1 YSLFYITKLYVL
13 FYLSDS
19 NDDSPDE
26 TQSTSDHEYLPSSS
40 EASDDTFTKIK
51 KNVYTFDCLWVIDD
65 YDISKL
71 LMEYRAC
78 AIKNS
83 TSENIDISEILSI
96 NHIFLLEQNDN
107 AGIQMFFDSDKWKK
121 MFVQIVSE
129 LPAYEIS
136 IDGLECCHVVGRVA
150 SSNVNECESLIRKLR
165 KKYGN
170 SEDIILDVLYSVT
183 KILEN
188 KTRSRKEDTFVHDNI
203 EPMLNNFFQNGKLY
217 RCEWST
223 TVLEESA
230 HHKKK
235 FDPTFIENK
244 PDFLVYN
251 MFKESNH
258 ILLVMEVKPLVK
270 PNTNPLFN
278 DLRKPGN
285 EMKDIIDKCIE
296 DGIYDDRMIYL
307 GKFFAPCIC
316 YDLSV
321 TSSAIELLSTIK
333 VGKFEVTKQSKD
345 NKMKSMIRNSYHTPI
360 KYAVKKEMEIKRT
373 LLSKLKNLK
382 LVAEMHDYINT
393 EQNF

>member
-1 YSLFYITKLYVL
+1 
-13 FYLSDS
+13 DS

-170 SEDIILDVLYSVT
+170 SEDIILDVLYSV
-183 KILEN
+183 
-188 KTRSRKEDTFVHDNI
+188 
-203 EPMLNNFFQNGKLY
+203 
-217 RCEWST
+217 
-223 TVLEESA
+223 
-230 HHKKK
+230 
-235 FDPTFIENK
+235 
-244 PDFLVYN
+244 
-251 MFKESNH
+251 
-258 ILLVMEVKPLVK
+258 
-270 PNTNPLFN
+270 
-278 DLRKPGN
+278 
-285 EMKDIIDKCIE
+285 
-296 DGIYDDRMIYL
+296 
-307 GKFFAPCIC
+307 
-316 YDLSV
+316 
-321 TSSAIELLSTIK
+321 
-333 VGKFEVTKQSKD
+333 
-345 NKMKSMIRNSYHTPI
+345 
-360 KYAVKKEMEIKRT
+360 
-373 LLSKLKNLK
+373 
-382 LVAEMHDYINT
+382 
-393 EQNF
+393 

>member
-1 YSLFYITKLYVL
+1 RSTEAACAIKNSTSENIDISEI
-13 FYLSDS
+13 LSINHIFLLEQNDNAGIQMFFDSDKWKKMFVQIVSELPAYEISIDEQNDNAGIQMFFDSDKWKKMFVQIVSELPAYEISIDGLECCHVVGRVRFFGRRHSGAVHDS

-230 HHKKK
+230 H
-235 FDPTFIENK
+235 
-244 PDFLVYN
+244 L
-251 MFKESNH
+251 
-258 ILLVMEVKPLVK
+258 MEVKPVK
-270 PNTNPLFN
+270 PNTNPLFS
-278 DLRKPGN
+278 DLRKLGN

-296 DGIYDDRMIYL
+296 DGIYDDR
-307 GKFFAPCIC
+307 A
-316 YDLSV
+316 
-321 TSSAIELLSTIK
+321 
-333 VGKFEVTKQSKD
+333 
-345 NKMKSMIRNSYHTPI
+345 
-360 KYAVKKEMEIKRT
+360 
-373 LLSKLKNLK
+373 
-382 LVAEMHDYINT
+382 
-393 EQNF
+393 

>member
-1 YSLFYITKLYVL
+1 WVIDDYDISKLLMEYRACAIKNSTSENIDISEI
-13 FYLSDS
+13 FDS

-230 HHKKK
+230 H
-235 FDPTFIENK
+235 
-244 PDFLVYN
+244 L
-251 MFKESNH
+251 
-258 ILLVMEVKPLVK
+258 MEVKPVK
-270 PNTNPLFN
+270 PNTNPLFS
-278 DLRKPGN
+278 DLRKLGN

-296 DGIYDDRMIYL
+296 DGIYDDRLKIWHECDAFVMDIKHDAVYRMIHL
-307 GKFFAPCIC
+307 GKFFAPRNC

-321 TSSAIELLSTIK
+321 ISSAVELLSTIK
-333 VGKFEVTKQSKD
+333 SIVTESAQ
-345 NKMKSMIRNSYHTPI
+345 
-360 KYAVKKEMEIKRT
+360 
-373 LLSKLKNLK
+373 
-382 LVAEMHDYINT
+382 
-393 EQNF
+393 